1 MPKRAALKILNP
13 VLAILMLS
21 QLLSGLWHSQLSD
34 GTFTWLHVRGGVAL
48 VVALVLQVAVNWD
61 QMRSADMR
69 PRNHI
74 SAKPGARPRQASAG

>member
-1 MPKRAALKILNP
+1 MPKHATLKILNP

-21 QLLSGLWHSQLSD
+21 QLLSGLWHSQLSA

-61 QMRSADMR
+61 HIRSAEMR

-74 SAKPGARPRQASAG
+74 SAKPGSHSRQASAG